1 MIDRLGK
8 YEIRRELA
16 RGAMGVVYEAYDP
29 LIKRRVALKTIR
41 PDQLEGDRTADMV
54 ARFRREAQAAG
65 RLNHPNIVAIY
76 EFDEDAGTS
85 FIAMEFVEGRELKE
99 CFAAEERFTLQD
111 VAKIMSQ
118 ILDALDYSHRQGVV
132 HRDIKPAN
140 IFLQAGGTV
149 KVADFGIAHI
159 ESSNLTQ
166 VGTVVGTPNYMSP
179 EQIMGLPVDG
189 RSDLFSAGVILYQ
202 FLTGERPFAGS
213 TTTTMQKVLKE
224 EPLAPSL
231 LNVQLPPA
239 IDAMMHKALA
249 KRADERYQ
257 TAREFSLALTAAMRQ
272 SVPASVPPLADGD
285 ATVPNVAGAAAT
297 MHATPPMPLSAAASP
312 IGASGPAA
320 PAPAAALPQRRGA
333 AVAIVAA
340 LAMLGIAALAATW
353 WLFPRGGPDTSV
365 QTKASAA
372 DAARASVAPVA
383 APTTTPGSASAT
395 PATASTSS
403 TAAPSTTASP
413 ASAPA
418 PSTTASTS
426 STTVAA
432 AATTQASV
440 TPAPPSPQATPPSV
454 AIPPGTLVIAGVGLA
469 DPTSPRYAAD
479 PSLLQAD
486 VRADSKRQL
495 VEKAVMMLLDRKS
508 FASHYG
514 ALESHVL
521 SQSPSYVGTIVRE
534 DAPAIGKNGLM
545 SMTMQAVVDVDAV
558 RKSLDRMSR
567 DERIELIRA
576 SGDPKVAVRISV
588 RDETAPNAPARPSP
602 AGENILK
609 ERIQSFGFRTW
620 TDHAEGPGA
629 READFIVSGEAN
641 MRRLS
646 TRLAASGLVIT
657 KYAIASWTVK
667 CTDRATGEEIYYNT
681 TLPKGLGSYASEEE
695 ALRAV
700 GAKVADQF
708 SRDFFLGHV
717 PIRGRKISL
726 VIDGLPDEESE
737 ALIARELIGLPAVIT
752 ATADARAK
760 PRVYA
765 LQIAAGAGNDAIAAD
780 IVAPLNA
787 KLGASCFALAGS
799 AGDTVTLAFDAGCAR
814 DLRAKLES
822 TPPAGLYGAP
832 PERRKAV
839 IKNPETLRKLMV

>member
-1 MIDRLGK
+1 MIERLGK
-8 YEIRRELA
+8 YEVRRELA

-41 PDQLEGDRTADMV
+41 PDQLEGERTADMV

-85 FIAMEFVEGRELKE
+85 FIAMEFVEGRELKA
-99 CFAAEERFTLQD
+99 CFAAEERFTMQD
-111 VAKIMSQ
+111 IAKIMTQ

-140 IFLQAGGTV
+140 IFLQADGTV

-213 TTTTMQKVLKE
+213 ATTTMQKVLKE

-239 IDAMMHKALA
+239 IDTVMRKALA
-249 KRADERYQ
+249 KRADDRYQ
-257 TAREFSLALTAAMRQ
+257 TAHEFSLALAAAMRE
-272 SVPASVPPLADGD
+272 SVPAGAPPLSD
-285 ATVPNVAGAAAT
+285 AEATLPNVALNLPAAT
-297 MHATPPMPLSAAASP
+297 HDRMDAPSTSPTAMPPPMH
-312 IGASGPAA
+312 
-320 PAPAAALPQRRGA
+320 QRRGA
-333 AVAIVAA
+333 AMAIVAV
-340 LAMLGIAALAATW
+340 LATIGIAALAATW
-353 WLFPRGGPDTSV
+353 WLFPG
-365 QTKASAA
+365 ASREAPARAKAA
-372 DAARASVAPVA
+372 DAASVTAGRVA
-383 APTTTPGSASAT
+383 VPATTTASASAA
-395 PATASTSS
+395 PATS
-403 TAAPSTTASP
+403 TAAASP
-413 ASAPA
+413 AS
-418 PSTTASTS
+418 
-426 STTVAA
+426 VAA
-432 AATTQASV
+432 ASPTPGTATPV
-440 TPAPPSPQATPPSV
+440 ATPPGS
-454 AIPPGTLVIAGVGLA
+454 LLIAAVGLA
-469 DPTSPRYAAD
+469 DPSSPRYAAD
-479 PSLLQAD
+479 PALLQVD

-521 SQSPSYVGTIVRE
+521 SQSPSYVGTVVRE

-567 DERIELIRA
+567 EERIELIRA
-576 SGDPKVAVRISV
+576 SGDPKVAVRIGV
-588 RDETAPNAPARPSP
+588 RDEAEPHAPPHPSP
-602 AGENILK
+602 AAENILK

-620 TDHAEGPGA
+620 TDHAEPGA
-629 READFIVSGEAN
+629 SDADFIVSGEAN
-641 MRRLS
+641 MRRLT

-657 KYAIASWTVK
+657 KYAIGSWTVK
-667 CTDRATGEEIYYNT
+667 CTDRATGEEIYHNT

-708 SRDFFLGHV
+708 SRDFFLRHV
-717 PIRGRKISL
+717 PVRGRKVSL
-726 VIDGLPDEESE
+726 VIGGLPDAESE
-737 ALIARELIGLPAVIT
+737 ALLARELIGLPAVI
-752 ATADARAK
+752 AASAGAPAK
-760 PRVYA
+760 PRVYE
-765 LQIAAGAGNDAIAAD
+765 LQMAAGTGNDAIASD
-780 IVAPLNA
+780 VIAPLNA
-787 KLGASCFALAGS
+787 KLGESCFALGGS
-799 AGDTVTLAFDAGCAR
+799 AGDTVTIAFDARCASG
-814 DLRAKLES
+814 LRARLET

-839 IKNPETLRKLMV
+839 IKNPATLRKLMV